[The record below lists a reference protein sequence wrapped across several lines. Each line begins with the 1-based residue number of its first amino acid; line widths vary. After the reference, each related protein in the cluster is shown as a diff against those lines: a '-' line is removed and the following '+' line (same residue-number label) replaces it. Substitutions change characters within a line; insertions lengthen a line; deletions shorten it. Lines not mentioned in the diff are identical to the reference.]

1 MEKIAIIVLVAFT
14 SLIIAYLALKH
25 SAIKRLEDGITIVRG
40 IAADEIKR
48 ISEAMLEAPM
58 PALIDDMEYREAI
71 IIRFTKIISHL
82 KLPVDLLHS
91 FDSFPENRQKVIYEL
106 FYKACNKCAAEE
118 WVEIYWQHFA
128 YRNEN
133 ITALRTLIDKIDYP
147 LRTKVMR
154 AAMTKFNDYKVMCL
168 SAYDAE
174 DEVERVNV
182 EIVHII
188 KVTHEKQPAV

>member
-25 SAIKRLEDGITIVRG
+25 SAIKSLEDGIAIVRG
-40 IAADEIKR
+40 IAANEIKR

-82 KLPVDLLHS
+82 KVPVDLLFA
-91 FDSFPENRQKVIYEL
+91 FDSFPENRQKIMHEL
-106 FYKACNKCAAEE
+106 FYKACNRCTVEE
-118 WVEIYWQHFA
+118 WLEIYWHHFI
-128 YRNEN
+128 YCNED
-133 ITALRTLIDKIDYP
+133 IAALRTLIDKIDYP
-147 LRTKVMR
+147 LRNKVMR
-154 AAMTKFNDYKVMCL
+154 AAMIKFNDYKRICL